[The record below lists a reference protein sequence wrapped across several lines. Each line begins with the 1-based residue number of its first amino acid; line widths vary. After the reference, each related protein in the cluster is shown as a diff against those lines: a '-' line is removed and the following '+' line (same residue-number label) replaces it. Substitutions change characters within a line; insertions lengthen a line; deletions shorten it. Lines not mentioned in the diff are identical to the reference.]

1 MNNSIVKKLT
11 AIVGEE
17 FISTRK
23 DILLTYSTS
32 ASTSFDP
39 VMPGAVVKPA
49 DTQQVSEI
57 LKIANEHKI
66 LVTPRSGGSSLQGE
80 VIPEKDSLVIDLLR
94 LSEIE
99 VYQDLRSV
107 TVGSGI
113 NFGKLDKFL
122 NQYDLW
128 LPVYPGSSLS
138 ATVVGN
144 VAVNG
149 SGFGSPKYGC
159 IGELVL
165 GLEVV
170 LPNGEIIQTGSEA
183 NPNAPGPFLRYA
195 FGPDLTGL
203 FIGSLGV
210 FGIITKV
217 SLKIFKRMHHF
228 DYNTYGFETAQ
239 EAEKFI
245 LQCKENEISATWISI
260 YEGRILDFF
269 LEMVGEEY
277 GVPQHEWPP
286 FTVSMVIGRVREDQ
300 LDSDRTA
307 AKEICE
313 QAGGHVIGI
322 TELPREEW
330 NDRMREFVRSSYIH
344 GWHWRILYHHQTL
357 SQWHRTL
364 EEMWPI
370 FDEFG
375 VLGHTAGFQ
384 SGHSSYNYYP
394 QIYYDPQDE
403 EDEGKAKAAHKEL
416 AKRLFKTGAVP
427 FKLAP
432 YWIDGITEME
442 PYLEFLKGFRSA
454 IDPNNIMSPS
464 AIPRIEGEGEKR

>member
-1 MNNSIVKKLT
+1 LEDIIVQKLV

-17 FISTRK
+17 YVSTRQ
-23 DILLTYSTS
+23 DVLLAYSTS
-32 ASTSFDP
+32 ASMSYDS
-39 VMPGAVVKPA
+39 VLPGAVVRPQS
-49 DTQQVSEI
+49 TEQVSEI
-57 LKIANEHKI
+57 LKVANRYKI
-66 LVTPRSGGSSLQGE
+66 SVTPRSGGSSLQGE
-80 VIPEKDSLVIDLLR
+80 VIPKEGALVIDLLR
-94 LSEIE
+94 LTEIE
-99 VYQDLRSV
+99 VYSDLRSV
-107 TVGSGI
+107 TVGAGI

-122 NQYDLW
+122 NKQNLW
-128 LPVYPGSSLS
+128 LPVYPGSSLT
-138 ATVVGN
+138 ATIAGN

-149 SGFGSPKYGC
+149 SGFGSSQFGC

-228 DYNTYGFETAQ
+228 DYNTYGFNTPQ
-239 EAEKFI
+239 DAERFVI
-245 LQCKENEISATWISI
+245 QCKENEVSPVWIAI
-260 YEGRILDFF
+260 YEGRILEFF
-269 LEMVGEEY
+269 LDMVGEEY
-277 GVPQHEWPP
+277 GVPAHEWPLV
-286 FTVSMVIGRVREDQ
+286 TVSMVIGRIREDQ
-300 LDSDRTA
+300 LESDRVETQR
-307 AKEICE
+307 ICVE
-313 QAGGHVIGI
+313 EGGHVIGI
-322 TELPREEW
+322 SELPKGEW
-330 NDRMREFVRSSYIH
+330 DDRMLELARSSYVH
-344 GWHWRILYHHQTL
+344 GWHWRILYHHQTP
-357 SQWHRTL
+357 SQWHKTI

-394 QIYYDPQDE
+394 QIFFDPQDK
-403 EDEGKAKAAHKEL
+403 EDEGKARAAHKEL
-416 AKRLFKTGAVP
+416 VKRLFKTGAVP

-432 YWIDGITEME
+432 YWVDGITEME
-442 PYLEFLKGFRSA
+442 PYLEFLKGLKEA
-454 IDPNNIMSPS
+454 IDPNGIMSPGT
-464 AIPRIEGEGEKR
+464 IPGIEGED

>member
-1 MNNSIVKKLT
+1 MDDAVVQKLI

-17 FISTRK
+17 YVSTRQ
-23 DILLTYSTS
+23 DVLLAYSTS
-32 ASTSFDP
+32 ASMSYDP
-39 VMPGAVVKPA
+39 VLPGAVVRPQ
-49 DTQQVSEI
+49 TTEHVSEI
-57 LKIANEHKI
+57 LKVANHHKI
-66 LVTPRSGGSSLQGE
+66 PVTPRSGGSSLQGE
-80 VIPEKDSLVIDLLR
+80 VIPKEGALVIDLLR
-94 LSEIE
+94 LDEIE
-99 VYQDLRSV
+99 VFEDLRSV
-107 TVGSGI
+107 TVGAGI
-113 NFGKLDKFL
+113 NFGKLDKHL
-122 NQYDLW
+122 NKNDLW
-128 LPVYPGSSLS
+128 LPVYPGSALT
-138 ATVVGN
+138 ATIAGN

-149 SGFGSPKYGC
+149 SGFGSSQFGC

-195 FGPDLTGL
+195 FGPDLTGV

-228 DYNTYGFETAQ
+228 DYNTYGFNTPQ
-239 EAEKFI
+239 EAEKFVI
-245 LQCKENEISATWISI
+245 QCKENEVSPVWIAI

-277 GVPQHEWPP
+277 GVPEHEWPP
-286 FTVSMVIGRVREDQ
+286 ITVSMVIGRIREDQ
-300 LDSDRTA
+300 LESDRVETQR
-307 AKEICE
+307 ICVE
-313 QAGGHVIGI
+313 EGGHVIGI
-322 TELPREEW
+322 QELPKGEW
-330 NDRMREFVRSSYIH
+330 DDRMLELARSSYVH
-344 GWHWRILYHHQTL
+344 GWHWRILYHHQTP
-357 SQWHRTL
+357 SQWHKTI

-394 QIYYDPQDE
+394 QIFFDPQDP
-403 EDEGKAKAAHKEL
+403 EDENKARDAHKEL
-416 AKRLFKTGAVP
+416 VKRLFKTGAVP

-442 PYLEFLKGFRSA
+442 PYLEFVKGLKEA
-454 IDPNNIMSPS
+454 IDPNGIMSPGK
-464 AIPRIEGEGEKR
+464 IPGIEGDD